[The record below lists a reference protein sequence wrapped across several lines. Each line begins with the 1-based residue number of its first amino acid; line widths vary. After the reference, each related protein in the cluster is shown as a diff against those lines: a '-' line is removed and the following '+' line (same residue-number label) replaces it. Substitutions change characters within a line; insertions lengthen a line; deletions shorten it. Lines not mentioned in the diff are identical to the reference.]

1 MWRYSRIDELDLDGF
16 RPGSVAT
23 TVEHGDLG
31 RAAVLRGDD
40 AVAALAALPESAD
53 ALTWLQH
60 ALASD
65 PIVIDVPAGVTVAD
79 ALVVR
84 HPGPAD
90 AVAAAPQLVVR
101 AGADSEVRVVEVFE
115 GGGAGLLLSATT
127 ITLAGAARVGYVG
140 LQQLDRATWSIGD
153 LDIEAEAQASVTAG
167 LAGFGGGYARVRTDC
182 RLVGRGATGDLLA
195 AYFGDGDQT
204 LDYRT
209 FQEHVAPDTT
219 SNLLFKG
226 TVSDRS
232 RSVYTGL
239 IRVAKG
245 ARGTNAFQTN
255 RNIKLSEEAWA
266 ESVPNLQIENNDVHC
281 SHASAVGPI
290 DEEQR
295 FYLES
300 RGVPTRVAERLIVA
314 GFFAEV
320 FDKLPADRPAAD
332 PRRGGCH
339 QAQRG
344 ARMSVIERVGP
355 LADLPEGKALRVEIG
370 DHVVVVVRIGDD
382 VYAIGDRCSH
392 QDISLSEGEV
402 DCDSKQ
408 IECWKHGSAFSL
420 ETGEPESLPATKPV
434 PVYEARVVDGQIEV
448 VVP

>member
-1 MWRYSRIDELDLDGF
+1 
-16 RPGSVAT
+16 
-23 TVEHGDLG
+23 
-31 RAAVLRGDD
+31 
-40 AVAALAALPESAD
+40 
-53 ALTWLQH
+53 
-60 ALASD
+60 
-65 PIVIDVPAGVTVAD
+65 
-79 ALVVR
+79 
-84 HPGPAD
+84 
-90 AVAAAPQLVVR
+90 
-101 AGADSEVRVVEVFE
+101 
-115 GGGAGLLLSATT
+115 
-127 ITLAGAARVGYVG
+127 
-140 LQQLDRATWSIGD
+140 
-153 LDIEAEAQASVTAG
+153 
-167 LAGFGGGYARVRTDC
+167 LAGFGGDYTRVRTDC

-209 FQEHVAPDTT
+209 FQDHLAPDTT

-300 RGVPTRVAERLIVA
+300 RGVPTPVAERLIVA

-320 FDKLPADRPAAD
+320 FDRLPADDLRATLDAAVAD
-332 PRRGGCH
+332 KLT
-339 QAQRG
+339 A
-344 ARMSVIERVGP
+344 V
-355 LADLPEGKALRVEIG
+355 LA
-370 DHVVVVVRIGDD
+370 
-382 VYAIGDRCSH
+382 
-392 QDISLSEGEV
+392 
-402 DCDSKQ
+402 
-408 IECWKHGSAFSL
+408 
-420 ETGEPESLPATKPV
+420 
-434 PVYEARVVDGQIEV
+434 
-448 VVP
+448 

>member
-1 MWRYSRIDELDLDGF
+1 
-16 RPGSVAT
+16 V
-23 TVEHGDLG
+23 
-31 RAAVLRGDD
+31 
-40 AVAALAALPESAD
+40 
-53 ALTWLQH
+53 
-60 ALASD
+60 
-65 PIVIDVPAGVTVAD
+65 
-79 ALVVR
+79 
-84 HPGPAD
+84 
-90 AVAAAPQLVVR
+90 
-101 AGADSEVRVVEVFE
+101 
-115 GGGAGLLLSATT
+115 
-127 ITLAGAARVGYVG
+127 
-140 LQQLDRATWSIGD
+140 QQLDRAAWSIGTVEID
-153 LDIEAEAQASVTAG
+153 AEAQASVTAG
-167 LAGFGGGYARVRTDC
+167 LAGFGGDYARVRTDC

-209 FQEHVAPDTT
+209 FQDHVAPDTT

-320 FDKLPADRPAAD
+320 FDKLPANDLRPALDA
-332 PRRGGCH
+332 
-339 QAQRG
+339 AV
-344 ARMSVIERVGP
+344 AAKLSAV
-355 LADLPEGKALRVEIG
+355 LA
-370 DHVVVVVRIGDD
+370 
-382 VYAIGDRCSH
+382 
-392 QDISLSEGEV
+392 
-402 DCDSKQ
+402 
-408 IECWKHGSAFSL
+408 
-420 ETGEPESLPATKPV
+420 
-434 PVYEARVVDGQIEV
+434 
-448 VVP
+448 